1 MTATNQGRRPKDAPP
16 PKSGI
21 VPAIGLFIVALAGF
35 IYTLAVNNEPL
46 LGLDL
51 QGGVSV
57 VLQPTRDASDEE
69 LLQTVEIVRSRVDA
83 LGVAEP
89 EISLQ
94 GDTIVVDLPGVE
106 EQQRA
111 LELVGQTAEL
121 RFREVVFD
129 LGPSLEFIPETDP
142 DAVPDEGD
150 GTNSD
155 PGEGTENEEEGM
167 APLRRNRQTTE
178 EPADADPAPAPA
190 LPSDTLSPDEL
201 AAAAACSIPGI
212 TPPEGDIPDRFVV
225 LADETGNRYCLS
237 PTRFTGEVVESAQAV
252 IAGAVGNQWQVSLTL
267 KGGNAG
273 INQWNQV
280 AAECFN
286 RLGDCVSGRL
296 AIVLDGQVVSAPT
309 IQTPNFDRQNIS
321 ITGNFTDA
329 EANNLGLV
337 LRYGSLPV
345 ELETLQ
351 TRTVSATIGDDVLR
365 AGIISGLLGLF
376 LVTIFLLAYYRL
388 AGLVAILGLVI
399 SGLLLWTVI
408 SWFGENAGLAIT
420 LAGIVGLIVSVGV
433 SADSNIVYFENVK
446 DSVAS
451 GRRVSTAVERAY
463 RNSISTILK
472 ADVVS
477 LIAAVL
483 LYFLTVGAVRG
494 FAFYLGL
501 ATLLDL
507 LVAYLF
513 MRPALTWL
521 SKLDAVKANPKL
533 LGLPLVENIIGKQKG
548 GSK

>member
-1 MTATNQGRRPKDAPP
+1 VKN
-16 PKSGI
+16 GI
-21 VPAIGLFIVALAGF
+21 GKAIALVVVALAGF
-35 IYTLAVNNEPL
+35 IYTLVAGNEPL

-69 LLQTVEIVRSRVDA
+69 LTQTVEIVRSRVDA

-106 EQQRA
+106 QQQRA

-121 RFREVVFD
+121 RFREVIFD
-129 LGPSLEFIPETDP
+129 LGPSLEFAPQIDP
-142 DAVPDEGD
+142 DATPSEDEE
-150 GTNSD
+150 S
-155 PGEGTENEEEGM
+155 M
-167 APLRRNRQTTE
+167 APIRRNRQTTE
-178 EPADADPAPAPA
+178 EDPDGTTEDPDVTTTVPAAPA
-190 LPSDTLSPDEL
+190 DTLSPSDL
-201 AAAAACSIPGI
+201 AITEACDIAGI
-212 TPPEGDIPDRFVV
+212 TPPEQDLATSYVV
-225 LADETGNRYCLS
+225 LADENGSRLCLS
-237 PTRFTGEVVESAQAV
+237 PSRFTGEVVDSAQAT

-267 KGGNAG
+267 KSGNEG

-280 AAECFN
+280 AAECFG
-286 RLGDCVSGRL
+286 RTGDCSTGRL

-309 IQTPNFDRQNIS
+309 IQTPNFDRSNIS
-321 ITGNFTDA
+321 ITGNFSED
-329 EANNLGLV
+329 EARNLGLV

-351 TRTVSATIGDDVLR
+351 LRTVSATIGDDVLR
-365 AGIISGLLGLF
+365 AGIFSGIVGLVM
-376 LVTIFLLAYYRL
+376 VTIFLLAYYRL
-388 AGLVAILGLVI
+388 AGLVAIVGLMI

-408 SWFGENAGLAIT
+408 AWFGENAGLAIT

-451 GRRVSTAVERAY
+451 GRRISTAVERAY
-463 RNSISTILK
+463 LNSISTIVK

-513 MRPALTWL
+513 MKPALTWL
-521 SKLDAVKANPKL
+521 GELDAVKANPRL
-533 LGLPLVENIIGKQKG
+533 LGLPLVEQIIGKKG

>member
-1 MTATNQGRRPKDAPP
+1 MTSPTKDRRPNEVKP
-16 PKSGI
+16 PKSGV
-21 VPAIGLFIVALAGF
+21 VPAIGLFLIALAGF
-35 IYTLAVNNEPL
+35 VYTIAANNEPL

-57 VLQPTRDASDEE
+57 VLQPTRDASEEE

-121 RFREVVFD
+121 RFREVVRD
-129 LGPSLEFIPETDP
+129 LGPSLEFVPETDP
-142 DAVPDEGD
+142 DAVPGDD
-150 GTNSD
+150 GTGD
-155 PGEGTENEEEGM
+155 DEEGM
-167 APLRRNRQTTE
+167 APIRRNRQTTDDTT
-178 EPADADPAPAPA
+178 PDDPAPVP
-190 LPSDTLSPDEL
+190 LPSDTLNPNEL
-201 AAAAACSIPGI
+201 AAAAACSIAGV
-212 TPPEGDIPDRFVV
+212 TPPEQDLTDSFVV
-225 LADETGNRYCLS
+225 LADELGNRFCLS

-252 IAGAVGNQWQVSLTL
+252 PGGVVGNEWQVSLTL

-273 INQWNQV
+273 INQWNQT
-280 AAECFN
+280 AAQCFS

-309 IQTPNFDRQNIS
+309 IQTPSFDRQNIS
-321 ITGNFTDA
+321 ITGDFTDE

-365 AGIISGLLGLF
+365 AGIISGILGLI

-388 AGLVAILGLVI
+388 AGLVAILGLII

-408 SWFGENAGLAIT
+408 AWFGENVGLAIT

-446 DSVAS
+446 DSVA
-451 GRRVSTAVERAY
+451 
-463 RNSISTILK
+463 
-472 ADVVS
+472 
-477 LIAAVL
+477 
-483 LYFLTVGAVRG
+483 
-494 FAFYLGL
+494 
-501 ATLLDL
+501 
-507 LVAYLF
+507 
-513 MRPALTWL
+513 
-521 SKLDAVKANPKL
+521 
-533 LGLPLVENIIGKQKG
+533 
-548 GSK
+548 